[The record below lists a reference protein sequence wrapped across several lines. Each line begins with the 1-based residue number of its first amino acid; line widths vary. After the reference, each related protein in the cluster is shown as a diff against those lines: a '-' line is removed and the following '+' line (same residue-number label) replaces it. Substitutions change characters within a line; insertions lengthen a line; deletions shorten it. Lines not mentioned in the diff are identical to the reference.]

1 MLNFPKEP
9 TFDGKDRGGTRLP
22 EEQNRQTPRAFRT
35 GSLMREPRWGKGKA
49 NSAEQWATIYFQLDP
64 PQYQAHSCSEPVW
77 MLAFSSRKGLPLSRG
92 YMRRGRT

>member
-1 MLNFPKEP
+1 MSKGTKFQLRGGLRDNDGRNEMLNFPKEQ

-35 GSLMREPRWGKGKA
+35 GSMMREPRWGKGKA

-64 PQYQAHSCSEPVW
+64 P
-77 MLAFSSRKGLPLSRG
+77 
-92 YMRRGRT
+92 